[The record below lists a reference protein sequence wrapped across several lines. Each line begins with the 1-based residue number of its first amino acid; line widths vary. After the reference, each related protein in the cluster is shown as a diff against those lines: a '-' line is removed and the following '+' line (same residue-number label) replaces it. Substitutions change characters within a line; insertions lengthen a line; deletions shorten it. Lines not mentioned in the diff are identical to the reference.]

1 VSTSA
6 VLHAFG
12 GYGVELEYVIVD
24 RETLAPRPLADAFL
38 REAGS
43 GVDCDGSLLDWSN
56 EFFAHVVELKNERPC
71 TSLSPLVGG
80 FEAEIAHA
88 QRVLA
93 THGARLMPTGM
104 HPWMNPREAQ
114 RWPHDPQRI
123 YATYERIFNVQSHG
137 FANVQSMHLNLPFA
151 NDREFAR
158 LHAAIR
164 LVLPIVP
171 ALAASSPLQDGRLA
185 RALDQ
190 RMVVYRTNAAEFPA
204 ITGRVVP
211 EPVHDR
217 AEYESRIL
225 APMYEALRERDPEGV
240 LRHEWLNSRGAIAR
254 FDRSAIEIR
263 VPDVQ
268 ECPVADLAIAAAV
281 TSVVRAVWE
290 REARLPQTRNVI
302 ATETLAALL
311 DACVREADEAPVED
325 ASYLSLLG
333 YPGRPCSAGELW
345 AHLLSDVPP
354 DAPINEPMFRDALD
368 LILEQGPLAR
378 RIVRAVGRA
387 PEHPRVRRVYAELCD
402 CLDAGRMFGAAR

>member
-1 VSTSA
+1 
-6 VLHAFG
+6 
-12 GYGVELEYVIVD
+12 
-24 RETLAPRPLADAFL
+24 
-38 REAGS
+38 
-43 GVDCDGSLLDWSN
+43 
-56 EFFAHVVELKNERPC
+56 
-71 TSLSPLVGG
+71 
-80 FEAEIAHA
+80 
-88 QRVLA
+88 
-93 THGARLMPTGM
+93 
-104 HPWMNPREAQ
+104 
-114 RWPHDPQRI
+114 
-123 YATYERIFNVQSHG
+123 
-137 FANVQSMHLNLPFA
+137 MHLNLPFA

-254 FDRSAIEIR
+254 FDRSSIEIR

-368 LILEQGPLAR
+368 LILEQGTLAR
-378 RIVRAVGRA
+378 RIVRAVGRT